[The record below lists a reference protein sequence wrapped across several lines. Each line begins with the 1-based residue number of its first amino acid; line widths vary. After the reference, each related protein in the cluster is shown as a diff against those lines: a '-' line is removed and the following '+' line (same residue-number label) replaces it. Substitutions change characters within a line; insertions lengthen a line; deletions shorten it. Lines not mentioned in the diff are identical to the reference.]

1 MQETQKQL
9 QERLIKVTR
18 VAKVIK
24 GGRQFRFR
32 ALMAVGDENGSVG
45 LAMAKANEVA
55 TAIQKATQAARKNV
69 VKVNIINGTVP
80 HQIVGRFGG
89 GKVLLKPAGPGTG
102 VIAGGPARIVLE
114 LAGVE
119 NILTK
124 CLGSTTAGNFA
135 QATLEGLR
143 ECETWEDVKL
153 LRAS

>member
-1 MQETQKQL
+1 MQETNNQL
-9 QERLIKVTR
+9 QERLIKVSR

-32 ALMAVGDENGSVG
+32 ALVAVGDENGSVG
-45 LAMAKANEVA
+45 LATAKAGEVA
-55 TAIQKATQAARKNV
+55 VAIQKATQAARRNV
-69 VKVNIINGTVP
+69 VKVNVVNGTVP

-89 GKVLLKPAGPGTG
+89 GRVLLKPAGPGTG

-124 CLGSTTAGNFA
+124 CLGSTTANNFA
-135 QATLEGLR
+135 RATLEGLKA
-143 ECETWEDVKL
+143 CETIEEI
-153 LRAS
+153 RALHSA